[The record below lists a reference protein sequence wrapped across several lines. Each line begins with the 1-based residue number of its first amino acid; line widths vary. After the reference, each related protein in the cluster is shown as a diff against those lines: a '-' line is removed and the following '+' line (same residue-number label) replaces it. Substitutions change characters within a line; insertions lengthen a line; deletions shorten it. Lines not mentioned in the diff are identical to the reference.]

1 MGKKI
6 KFESFIYLILQHFTF
21 QRELTKN
28 TKENQWR
35 FFLQSL
41 DFKYKGKEVSI
52 AWTYPKK
59 GNININLSRF
69 QFYYRGD
76 CSSSINKQENER
88 LIFNEDVVAK
98 RNSIEASI
106 IINHIMKEI
115 KFY

>member
-6 KFESFIYLILQHFTF
+6 KFESFIYLILQHFNF
-21 QRELTKN
+21 QRELSKKTN
-28 TKENQWR
+28 ENQWR
-35 FFLQSL
+35 LFLQSL
-41 DFKYKGKEVSI
+41 DFKYKGKEVCV

-59 GNININLSRF
+59 GNINIELSRF

-76 CSSSINKQENER
+76 SSSSINKQEDEK

-98 RNSIEASI
+98 RNSIEAGI
-106 IINHIMKEI
+106 IINHIIKDI